1 MFFYYSQPHHF
12 LGGALGLTFFFFFF
26 SLLPFCSLFA
36 MICSFLEKNRTVTS
50 HYIQSPIH

>member
-1 MFFYYSQPHHF
+1 MYVGHF